1 MAIASAAAGRRLEE
15 GIVVFGEVGL
25 GGEIRTVSGV
35 DRRVAE
41 AKKLGF
47 TKAIAPKQAHKNTFI
62 KGAQDLRAALIDY
75 LQEKT

>member
-1 MAIASAAAGRRLEE
+1 MGFWA
-15 GIVVFGEVGL
+15 EVGL
-25 GGEIRTVSGV
+25 GGEIRSVQGI

-47 TKAIAPKQAHKNTFI
+47 TQAIGPKPPQKNSFI
-62 KGAQDLRAALIDY
+62 KGSQDVRAALIGY